1 MSRKKAERALSDIWA
16 DILRLDRVGAQ
27 DNFFDLGGHSLLA
40 TQVVSRVREA
50 LQVELPVRAFFEAPT
65 VRQLAQR
72 VEVAQKEQEGL
83 SRPPLTRQARP
94 ERLPLSFAQERLWF
108 LEQLGVGT
116 SYTMPNFLRLEGP
129 LDVGALEASLGA
141 LVARH
146 EPLRTRFAV
155 RDGEPVQVIDPP
167 GPFELTVRD
176 LGGLEAD
183 AREAKA
189 QALQQA
195 EIERPFDLER
205 GPLFRAELLRLGP
218 QDHVLLMSMHH
229 ILSDGW
235 SLLGII
241 PRELGALYEA
251 FLEGR
256 PSPLAPLEVQYADY
270 ALWQRQWLRDEALE
284 RQLAYWRER
293 LAGAPPVLELPTDRP
308 RPPVES
314 FRGAALPFTLPGTLS
329 EGVRELARR
338 EGVTP
343 FMVFLAAF
351 QVLVSRWSGQ
361 TDVVVGSAIAGRDR
375 RELEPLV
382 GFFVNTLALRTDLS
396 GDPSFRTLLGR
407 VKETTLGAYAHQDLP
422 FEKLVAEL
430 APERDLGRHPIFQTM
445 VTFNNVPHEDLELR
459 DLSWNQVG
467 GRITTAKFDLELHLF
482 ERRGLGGVFDYSTD
496 LYEASTIERLLEGL
510 TCLLEGALGDPDQAL
525 SALPVL
531 GGEQARRLAV
541 EWNATAS
548 DYPRDRPVH
557 ALFSEQAGRA
567 PQATALALGEAT
579 MSYGELEA
587 RSNQLAWHL
596 KARGVGPE
604 VVVGLCLERS
614 FEMVVGLLAILKAGG
629 AYLPLDPDYPAE
641 RLAFML
647 ADAGAALTLSAGPLW
662 SGLGLEGPA
671 VLLDEEAQAIAARS
685 DQAPPPAAGPLNL
698 AYVIYTSGSTGSPKG
713 VSVAHGN
720 AAWLFGSLKDS
731 VVCDDQ
737 DIWSVFHSFSF
748 DFSVWELWGA
758 LTSGGRAVI
767 VPFEISRSPSAF
779 CDFLLENR
787 VTILSQTPSAFLS
800 FMKVDR
806 SRLVRSQLRYVV
818 FGGEALNIPQIRPW
832 LDEASNAP
840 VLINMYGITEGTVHV
855 TFRPLRL
862 ADCERIGSRIGRPI
876 ANTQVYVLDGELG
889 LAPIGVAGEL
899 YIAGDGLARGYL
911 GRPGLTAERFV
922 ANPYGPAGSRLYRTG
937 DLVRWRQGGDLE
949 FLGRLDHQVKVRG
962 HRIELGEVE
971 AVLLEQP
978 GVAQAVAV
986 VREDAPGDKRLVA
999 YVVAEAQGLKA
1010 AHAQAYE
1017 EAREENVEQWETL
1030 FDDAYGASETAAAPS
1045 FRGWNSSYT
1054 GAAIPL
1060 EQMREWRDQTLERI
1074 QDLEPGAI
1082 LEIGCGVGLLLEHLA
1097 AGRDYTGTDIS
1108 AAALGGLQR
1117 WLDEQPALSHVRLL
1131 RREATQFEGW
1141 EAGAFDTVVLN
1152 SIIQY
1157 FPDGEYLLS
1166 VLSQALDLVGP
1177 QGQVFVGDV
1186 RQLDLIKAF
1195 HASVQLDKAPAGLS
1209 VGRLKARVARAMA
1222 QDKELLV
1229 APGFFEAAREQLG
1242 VGQVRALLKRG
1253 RYVNELTGYRYD
1265 VILSRQE
1272 QARYAAVELEGD
1284 DQALERLDEQL
1295 AQHRPARVRVR
1306 GVANHRLAQ
1315 DAAAARLMETMEE
1328 NASVAQLREAL
1339 KAHPARGQDPEAFW
1353 ALAQA
1358 RGYQAQ
1364 ISWSGGGEGR
1374 FDVELVDPGQV
1385 QTPLD
1390 LPAEPAGAWSEHVND
1405 PLLGQLTQQ
1414 LGARLREALKAKV
1427 PDYMTPSAILA
1438 LDQLPLTAN
1447 GKVDRQALPA
1457 PEERP
1462 ELIGD
1467 YVVPSTP
1474 LEEALAAIWAE
1485 TLRLDRVGAQDNFF
1499 DLGGHSLLATQ
1510 VVSRVREALQ
1520 VELPVRAFF
1529 EAPTV
1534 RQLAQ
1539 RVEVAQKEQEG
1550 LSRPPLT
1557 RQARPE
1563 RLPLSF
1569 AQERLWFLEQLG
1581 VGTSY
1586 TMPNFLRL
1594 EGPLDVGA
1602 LEASLG
1608 ALVARH
1614 EPLRTRFAVR
1624 DGEPVQVIDPPGP
1637 FELTVRDLG
1646 GLEADAREAKAQALQ
1661 QAEIE
1666 RPFDLER
1673 GPLFRA
1679 ELLRLGPQD
1688 HVLLMSMHH
1697 ILSDG
1702 WSLLGIIPREL
1713 GALYEAFLEGRPSP
1727 LAPLEVQYADY
1738 ALWQRQWLRD
1748 EALERQLAY
1757 WRERLAGAPPVLEL
1771 PTDRPRPPVESFR
1784 GAALPF
1790 TLPGTLSEGVREL
1803 ARREGVT
1810 PFMVFLA
1817 AFQVL
1822 VSRWSGQTDV
1832 VVGSAIAGRDRRE
1845 LEPLVGF
1852 FVNTL
1857 ALRTD
1862 LSGDPSFRTLLG
1874 RVKETTLG
1882 AYAHQDLP
1890 FEKLV
1895 AELAPE
1901 RDLGRH
1907 PLVQVVVA
1915 LHNVPSEALRLE
1927 GLQWRPTGGEH
1938 VTAKFDLTL
1947 HLFENDALWGFFEYA
1962 TDLYEA
1968 STIER
1973 LLEGL
1978 TCLLEGALGDP
1989 DQALSALPVLGSEQ
2003 ARRLAVEWNATASD
2017 YPRDR
2022 PVHALFSEQA
2032 GRAPQATALALGEA
2046 TMSYGE
2052 LEARSNQLAWHLKAR
2067 GVGPEVVVG
2076 LCLERSFEMVV
2087 GLLAILKAGGAYLP
2101 LDPDYP
2107 AERLAFM
2114 LADAGA
2120 ALTLSAG
2127 PLWSGLGLEG
2137 PAVLLDEEA
2146 QAIAGRSDQA
2156 PPPAAGPLNL
2166 AYVIYTSG
2174 STGSPKGVGTVHR
2187 NIARL
2192 VLGADYADLARE
2204 RTLLLISPLTFDAAT
2219 FELWGALLHGARL
2232 VLQPPGP
2239 IDIGQLRQVMTTQG
2253 VDLPLLTTGLLHRVV
2268 EEDISIL
2275 GGVRQVLTGGDALS
2289 PSHARQIVEAIG
2301 PGRLINGYGPT
2312 EGTTYSTVHA
2322 VGELTTATVP
2332 IGRPI
2337 ANTQVYVLDG
2347 ELGLAPIGVAGE
2359 LYIAGDG
2366 LARGY
2371 LGRPG
2376 LTAERFVANPYGP
2389 AGSRLY
2395 RTGDLVRWRQG
2406 GELEFL
2412 GRLDHQVK
2420 VRGHRI
2426 ELGEVEAVLLE
2437 QPGVAQAVAVVR
2449 EDAPGDK
2456 RLVAYVVAEA
2466 QGLKAAHAQAYEE
2479 AREEN
2484 VEQWETLFDDAYG
2497 ASETAAAPSF
2507 RGWNSS
2513 YTGAAIPLEQMRE
2526 WRDQTLERIQDLE
2539 PGAILEIGCGVG
2551 LLLEHLAA
2559 GRDYTGTDISAA
2571 ALGGLQRWLDEQPAL
2586 SHVRLLRREATQFE
2600 GWEAG
2605 AFDTVVLNSIIQYF
2619 PDGEY
2624 LLSVLSQAL
2633 DLVGPQG
2640 QVFVGD
2646 VRQLDLIKAFHA
2658 SVQLD
2663 KAPAG
2668 LSVGRLKARVARAMA
2683 QDKELLVAPGFF
2695 EAAREQLG
2703 VGQVRALLKRGR
2715 YVNELTG
2722 YRYDVILSRQ
2732 EQARYAAV
2740 ELEGDD
2746 QALER
2751 LDEQLAQHRPAR
2763 VRVRGVANHRLA
2775 QDAAAARLME
2785 TMEEN
2790 ASVAQLREALKA
2802 HPARGQ
2808 DPEAFWALAQ
2818 ARGYQAQ
2825 ISWSGGGEGRFDVE
2839 LVDPGQVQT
2848 PLDLPAE
2855 PAGAWSEHVNDPLL
2869 GQLTQQLGARLREA
2883 LKAKVPDYMTPSA
2896 ILALDQLPLTANG
2909 KVDRQA
2915 LPAPEE
2921 RPELIGD
2928 YVVPSTPLE
2937 EALAAI
2943 WAETLRLD
2951 RVGAQDNFFD
2961 LGGHSL
2967 LATQV
2972 VSRVREALQVE
2983 LPVRAFFEA
2992 PTVRQLAQ
3000 RVEVAQKEQEGLSRP
3015 PLTRQAR
3022 PERLPLS
3029 FAQERL
3035 WFLEQ
3040 LGVGTSYTMPNFL
3053 RLEGP
3058 LDVGALEASLGAL
3071 VARHEPLRTRFAVRD
3086 GEPVQV
3092 IDPPGPF
3099 ELTVRDLGGLEAD
3112 AREAKAQALQQAEI
3126 ERPFDLE
3133 RGPLFRAELLRLG
3146 PQDHVLLM
3154 SMHHILSDGW
3164 SLLGIIPR
3172 ELGALYEAFLE
3183 GRPSPLA
3190 PLEVQYADYALWQR
3204 QWLRDE
3210 ALERQLAYWRERLA
3224 GAPPVL
3230 ELPTDRP
3237 RPPVESFRGA
3247 ALPFTL
3253 PGTLS
3258 EGVRELA
3265 RREGVTPFM
3274 VFLAAFQVLVS
3285 RWSGQTD
3292 VVVGSAIAGRD
3303 RRELEPLVGFFV
3315 NTLALRTD
3323 LSGDPSFRTLL
3334 GRVKETTLGAYAH
3347 QDLPFE
3353 KLVAELAP
3361 ERDLGRHPL
3370 VQVVVALHNVPHA
3383 PLSLP
3388 NLQLRQCGGEHDTAK
3403 FDLELHLFEG
3413 LGIDGFFEYAT
3424 DLYEA
3429 STIERLLEGLTC
3441 LLEGALGDPDQALS
3455 ALPVLGGEQARRL
3468 AVEWNAT
3475 ASDYPRDRPVHALFS
3490 EQAGRAPQATA
3501 LALGEATMS
3510 YGELEARSNQ
3520 LAWHLKA
3527 RGVGPEVVVGLCL
3540 ERSFEMVVGL
3550 LAILKAGGAYLPL
3563 DPDYPAERLAFMLDD
3578 AGAALTLSA
3587 GPLWSGLG
3595 LEGPAVLL
3603 DEEAQ
3608 AIAARPDQAPPPAAG
3623 PLNLAYVI
3631 YTSGSTGSPKGA
3643 AVAHRAIARL
3653 VCDITYADLEADD
3666 RVGQL
3671 ATLSFDAATFEIF
3684 APLLRGAAVVII
3696 PRNEALSPRGLA
3708 EALKRERVSVA
3719 FVTTALAN
3727 LVARNTPDGFAGLR
3741 SLMFGGEA
3749 VDPDS
3754 VARILANGPPA
3765 RLTHVY
3771 GPTEV
3776 TTFSTYY
3783 DVASVTTA
3791 TVPIGRPIANTQV
3804 YVLDGE
3810 LGLAPI
3816 GVAGELYIAGDGLA
3830 RGYLGRPGLT
3840 AERFVANPYGPAG
3853 SRLYRTGDLVRWRQ
3867 GGELEFLGR
3876 LDHQVKVRGHRI
3888 ELGEVEAVLLE
3899 QPGVAQ
3905 AVAVVREDA
3914 PGDKRLVAYV
3924 VAEAQGLKAAHAQAY
3939 EEARE
3944 ENVEQWETLFD
3955 DAYGA
3960 SETAAAPSF
3969 RGWNSSYTG
3978 AAIPLEQMRE
3988 WRDQTLERIQDLEPG
4003 AILEIGCGVGLLLE
4017 HLAAGRDYTGTDI
4030 SAAALGGLQRWLDEQ
4045 PALSHVRLLR
4055 REATQFEGW
4064 EAGAFD
4070 TVVLNSI
4077 IQYFPDG
4084 EYLLSVLSQAL
4095 DLVGPQGQVFV
4106 GDVRQ
4111 LDLIKAFH
4119 ASVQLDKAPAGL
4131 SVGRLKARV
4140 ARAMAQDKELLVAPG
4155 FFEAAREQLG
4165 VGQVRALLKRGR
4177 YVNELT
4183 GYRYDVILSR
4193 QEQARYAA
4201 VELEGDDQAL
4211 ERLDEQLAQHR
4222 PARVRV
4228 RGVANHRLAQDA
4240 AAARL
4245 METMEENA
4253 SVAQLRE
4260 ALKAHPARGQDPEA
4274 FWALAQAR
4282 GYQAQI
4288 SWSGGGEGRFDVEL
4302 VDPGQVQTPLDLP
4315 AEPAGAWS
4323 EHVNDPLLGQL
4334 TQQLGARLREA
4345 LKAKVPDYM
4354 TPSAI
4359 LALDQLPLT
4368 ANGKVDRQALPAPE
4382 ERPELIGD
4390 YVVPS
4395 TPLEEALA
4403 AIWAETLRL
4412 DRVGAQ
4418 DNFFDLGGHSL
4429 LATQVVSRVR
4439 EALQVELPVRAFFEA
4454 PTVRQLAQRVEVAQK
4469 EQEGLSRPPLT
4480 RQARPERLPLSFAQ
4494 ERLWFLEQLGVGTSY
4509 TMPNFLRLE
4518 GPLDV
4523 GALEASLGALVAR
4536 HEPLRT
4542 RFAVRDGEPVQVID
4556 PPGPFE
4562 LTVRDLGGLEAD
4574 AREAKAQAL
4583 QQAEIERPFDLE
4595 RGPLFR
4601 AELLRLGPQDHVLL
4615 MSMHH
4620 ILSDGWSLLG
4630 IIPRE
4635 LGALY
4640 EAFLEGRPSPLA
4652 PLEVQYADYALWQR
4666 QWLRDEALERQL
4678 AYWRER
4684 LAGAPPVLELPTDR
4698 PRPPVESFRG
4708 AALPFTLPG
4717 TLSEG
4722 VRELAR
4728 REGVTPFMVFLAA
4741 FQVLVSRWSGQTD
4754 VVVGSA
4760 IAGRD
4765 RRELEPLVG
4774 FFVNTL
4780 ALRTDLSGDPSFRTL
4795 LGRVKETTLGAY
4807 AHQDLPFEKLVAELA
4822 PERDLGRHPLVQV
4835 VVALHN
4841 VPEEGLRLEGLTLKR
4856 AGGEHVT
4863 AKFDLALHLFENDA
4877 LWGFFEYATDLYE
4890 ASTIERLLE
4899 GLTCLL
4905 EGALGDPD
4913 QALSALPVLGSEQ
4926 ARRLAVE
4933 WNATASDY
4941 PRDRPVHALFSE
4953 QAGRAPQATALAL
4966 GEATMSYGEL
4976 EARSNQLAWHLKARG
4991 VGPEVVVGLCL
5002 ERSFEMVVGLLAIL
5016 KAGGAYLPLD
5026 PDYPAERLRFMLDDA
5041 GAMVVVTTQA
5051 IADGLPAY
5059 GVLPVLLD
5067 EEAQAIAARP
5077 DQAPPPAAGPLNLA
5091 YVIYTSG
5098 STGSPKGVGTVH
5110 RNIARLV
5117 LGADYA
5123 DLARERTL
5131 LLISPL
5137 TFDAATFELWGAL
5150 LHGARL
5156 VLQPPGPIDIGQLR
5170 QVMTTQGVD
5179 LPLLTTGLLHRVVEE
5194 DISILGGVR
5203 QVLTGGD
5210 ALSPSHARQ
5219 IVEAIGPGRLING
5232 YGPTEG
5238 TTYSTVHAV
5247 GELTTATVPIGRPI
5261 ANTQVYVLDGEL
5273 GLAPIGVAG
5282 ELYIAGDGLA
5292 RGYLGRPGLTAERF
5306 VANPYGPA
5314 GSRLYRTGDL
5324 VRWRQGGELE
5334 FLGRLDHQVKVRGH
5348 RIELGEVEAVL
5359 LEQPGV
5365 AQAVAVVRE
5374 DAPGDKRLVAYVV
5387 AEAQGL
5393 KAAHAQAYE
5402 EAREENVEQ
5411 WETLFDDAYG
5421 ASETAAAPSFRGWN
5435 SSYTGAA
5442 IPLEQMREWRDQTL
5456 ERIQDL
5462 EPGAI
5467 LEIGCGVGLLLEHLA
5482 AGRDYT
5488 GTDISAAALGGLQR
5502 WLDEQPALSHVRL
5515 LRREA
5520 TQFEGWEAGAFDTVV
5535 LNSIIQYFPD
5545 GEYLLSVLSQALDLV
5560 GPQGQVFVGD
5570 VRQLDLIKA
5579 FHASVQLDKAPA
5591 GLSVGRLKARVARAM
5606 AQDKELLVAPGFFEA
5621 AREQLGVGQVRA
5633 LLKRGRYV
5641 NELTGYRYD
5650 VILSRQEQARYAA
5663 VELEG
5668 DDQAL
5673 ERLDE
5678 QLAQHRPARVRVRG
5692 VANHRLAQDAA
5703 AARLMETME
5712 ENASVAQLREALKA
5726 HPARGQDPEA
5736 FWALAQAR
5744 GYQAQIS
5751 WSGGGEGRFDV
5762 ELVDPGQV
5770 QTPLDLPAEPAGAW
5784 SEHVNDPLLGQLTQ
5798 QLGARLREALKAKVP
5813 DYMTPSAILAL
5824 DQLPLTANGK
5834 VDRQALPAPEERP
5847 ELIGDY
5853 VVPSTPLEEALA
5865 AIWAE
5870 TLRLDRVGAQDN
5882 FFDLGGHSLLATQV
5896 VSRVREALQVELP
5909 VRAFFEAPTVR
5920 QLAQRVEV
5928 AQKEQANLATVQR
5941 ETIAKSLSGKVAQ
5954 MSEQEL
5960 RAFLEMHALGGE
5972 QRL

>member
-1 MSRKKAERALSDIWA
+1 MDDHVGLRNMSLEAFRALSQRVREREGDEGLSRPPLTRQARPERLPLSFAQERLWFLEQLGVGTSYTMPNFLRLEGPLDVGALEASLGALVARHEPLRTRFAVRDGEPVQVIDPPGPFELTVRDLGGLEADAREAKAQALQQAEIERPFDLERGPLFRAELLRLGPQDHVLLMSMHHILSDGWSLLGIIPRELGALYEAFLEGRPSPLAPLEVQYADYALWQRQWLRDEALERQLAYWRERLAGAPPVLELPTDRPRPPVESFRGAALPFTLPGTLSEGVRELARREGVTPFMVFLAAFQVLVSRWSGQTDVVVGSAIAGRDRRELEPLVGFFVNTLALRTDLSGDPSFRTLLGRVKETTLGAYAHQDLPFEKLVAELAPERDLGRHPIFQTMVTFNNVPHEDLELRDLSWNQVGGRITTAKFDLELHLFEGLGIDGFFEYATDLYEASTIERLLEGLTCLLEGALGDPDQALSALPVLGSEQARRLAVEWNATASDYPRDRPVHALFSEQAGRAPQATALALGEATMSYGELEARSNQLAWHLKARGVGPEVVVGLCLERSFEMVVGLLAILKAGGAYLPLDPDYPAERLAFMLADAGAALTLSAGPLWSGLGLEGPAVLLDEEAQAIAARPDQAPPPAAGPLNLAYVIYTSGSTGSPKGVGMTHGAIVNLLTAPAMAYPASVGPVLQLTPLHFDVSVQEIFLALTRGARLVLVDAAIRQDPERLVECLDRWRVRHLFCPQVLLEQLALAWRRSRPDLALSEVYQAGEALVANAAILEMIAASQARLINHYGPTETHAASSFVLPSDGVERHAPIGRPIANVQLYVLDGELGLAPIGVAGELYIAGDGLARGYLGRPGLTAERFVANPYGPAGSRLYRTGDLVRWRQGGELEFLGRLDHQVKVRGHRIELGEVEAVLLEQPGVAQAVAVVREDAPGDRRLTAYVVGRDLDAGDLRARVRARSPGYMVPSAIVVLDQLPLTASGKVDRQALPAPEERPELIGDYVVPSTPLEEALAAIWA
-16 DILRLDRVGAQ
+16 ETLRLDRVGAQ

-430 APERDLGRHPIFQTM
+430 APERDLGRHPLVQ
-445 VTFNNVPHEDLELR
+445 VVVALHNVPEEGLRLEGLTLKR
-459 DLSWNQVG
+459 AG
-467 GRITTAKFDLELHLF
+467 GEHVTAKFDLALHLF
-482 ERRGLGGVFDYSTD
+482 ENDALWGFFEYATD

-531 GGEQARRLAV
+531 GSEQARRLAV

-641 RLAFML
+641 RLRFML
-647 ADAGAALTLSAGPLW
+647 DDAGAMVVVTTQAIAD
-662 SGLGLEGPA
+662 GLPA
-671 VLLDEEAQAIAARS
+671 YGVLPVLLDEEAQAIAARP

-713 VSVAHGN
+713 VGTVHRNIARLVLGADYADLARERTLLLISPLTFD
-720 AAWLFGSLKDS
+720 AATF
-731 VVCDDQ
+731 
-737 DIWSVFHSFSF
+737 
-748 DFSVWELWGA
+748 ELWGA
-758 LTSGGRAVI
+758 LLHGARLVLQPPGPIDIGQLRQVMTTQGVDLPLLTTGLLHRVVEEDISILGGVRQVLTGGDAL
-767 VPFEISRSPSAF
+767 SPSHA
-779 CDFLLENR
+779 R
-787 VTILSQTPSAFLS
+787 QIV
-800 FMKVDR
+800 
-806 SRLVRSQLRYVV
+806 
-818 FGGEALNIPQIRPW
+818 EAIGPGR
-832 LDEASNAP
+832 
-840 VLINMYGITEGTVHV
+840 LINGYGPTEGTTYSTVHAV
-855 TFRPLRL
+855 GELTTATVP
-862 ADCERIGSRIGRPI
+862 IGRPI

-937 DLVRWRQGGDLE
+937 DLVRWRQGGELE

-3000 RVEVAQKEQEGLSRP
+3000 RVEVAH
-3015 PLTRQAR
+3015 
-3022 PERLPLS
+3022 
-3029 FAQERL
+3029 
-3035 WFLEQ
+3035 W
-3040 LGVGTSYTMPNFL
+3040 
-3053 RLEGP
+3053 
-3058 LDVGALEASLGAL
+3058 
-3071 VARHEPLRTRFAVRD
+3071 
-3086 GEPVQV
+3086 
-3092 IDPPGPF
+3092 
-3099 ELTVRDLGGLEAD
+3099 
-3112 AREAKAQALQQAEI
+3112 
-3126 ERPFDLE
+3126 
-3133 RGPLFRAELLRLG
+3133 
-3146 PQDHVLLM
+3146 
-3154 SMHHILSDGW
+3154 
-3164 SLLGIIPR
+3164 
-3172 ELGALYEAFLE
+3172 
-3183 GRPSPLA
+3183 LA
-3190 PLEVQYADYALWQR
+3190 
-3204 QWLRDE
+3204 
-3210 ALERQLAYWRERLA
+3210 
-3224 GAPPVL
+3224 AP
-3230 ELPTDRP
+3230 T
-3237 RPPVESFRGA
+3237 
-3247 ALPFTL
+3247 
-3253 PGTLS
+3253 
-3258 EGVRELA
+3258 A
-3265 RREGVTPFM
+3265 RR
-3274 VFLAAFQVLVS
+3274 
-3285 RWSGQTD
+3285 
-3292 VVVGSAIAGRD
+3292 
-3303 RRELEPLVGFFV
+3303 
-3315 NTLALRTD
+3315 
-3323 LSGDPSFRTLL
+3323 
-3334 GRVKETTLGAYAH
+3334 
-3347 QDLPFE
+3347 
-3353 KLVAELAP
+3353 
-3361 ERDLGRHPL
+3361 
-3370 VQVVVALHNVPHA
+3370 
-3383 PLSLP
+3383 
-3388 NLQLRQCGGEHDTAK
+3388 
-3403 FDLELHLFEG
+3403 
-3413 LGIDGFFEYAT
+3413 
-3424 DLYEA
+3424 
-3429 STIERLLEGLTC
+3429 
-3441 LLEGALGDPDQALS
+3441 
-3455 ALPVLGGEQARRL
+3455 
-3468 AVEWNAT
+3468 
-3475 ASDYPRDRPVHALFS
+3475 
-3490 EQAGRAPQATA
+3490 
-3501 LALGEATMS
+3501 
-3510 YGELEARSNQ
+3510 
-3520 LAWHLKA
+3520 
-3527 RGVGPEVVVGLCL
+3527 
-3540 ERSFEMVVGL
+3540 
-3550 LAILKAGGAYLPL
+3550 
-3563 DPDYPAERLAFMLDD
+3563 
-3578 AGAALTLSA
+3578 
-3587 GPLWSGLG
+3587 
-3595 LEGPAVLL
+3595 
-3603 DEEAQ
+3603 
-3608 AIAARPDQAPPPAAG
+3608 
-3623 PLNLAYVI
+3623 
-3631 YTSGSTGSPKGA
+3631 
-3643 AVAHRAIARL
+3643 
-3653 VCDITYADLEADD
+3653 AD
-3666 RVGQL
+3666 
-3671 ATLSFDAATFEIF
+3671 
-3684 APLLRGAAVVII
+3684 
-3696 PRNEALSPRGLA
+3696 
-3708 EALKRERVSVA
+3708 
-3719 FVTTALAN
+3719 
-3727 LVARNTPDGFAGLR
+3727 
-3741 SLMFGGEA
+3741 
-3749 VDPDS
+3749 
-3754 VARILANGPPA
+3754 
-3765 RLTHVY
+3765 
-3771 GPTEV
+3771 
-3776 TTFSTYY
+3776 
-3783 DVASVTTA
+3783 
-3791 TVPIGRPIANTQV
+3791 
-3804 YVLDGE
+3804 
-3810 LGLAPI
+3810 
-3816 GVAGELYIAGDGLA
+3816 
-3830 RGYLGRPGLT
+3830 
-3840 AERFVANPYGPAG
+3840 
-3853 SRLYRTGDLVRWRQ
+3853 
-3867 GGELEFLGR
+3867 
-3876 LDHQVKVRGHRI
+3876 
-3888 ELGEVEAVLLE
+3888 
-3899 QPGVAQ
+3899 
-3905 AVAVVREDA
+3905 
-3914 PGDKRLVAYV
+3914 
-3924 VAEAQGLKAAHAQAY
+3924 
-3939 EEARE
+3939 
-3944 ENVEQWETLFD
+3944 EQWEE
-3955 DAYGA
+3955 Y
-3960 SETAAAPSF
+3960 
-3969 RGWNSSYTG
+3969 
-3978 AAIPLEQMRE
+3978 
-3988 WRDQTLERIQDLEPG
+3988 
-4003 AILEIGCGVGLLLE
+4003 EI
-4017 HLAAGRDYTGTDI
+4017 
-4030 SAAALGGLQRWLDEQ
+4030 
-4045 PALSHVRLLR
+4045 
-4055 REATQFEGW
+4055 
-4064 EAGAFD
+4064 
-4070 TVVLNSI
+4070 
-4077 IQYFPDG
+4077 
-4084 EYLLSVLSQAL
+4084 
-4095 DLVGPQGQVFV
+4095 
-4106 GDVRQ
+4106 
-4111 LDLIKAFH
+4111 
-4119 ASVQLDKAPAGL
+4119 
-4131 SVGRLKARV
+4131 
-4140 ARAMAQDKELLVAPG
+4140 
-4155 FFEAAREQLG
+4155 
-4165 VGQVRALLKRGR
+4165 
-4177 YVNELT
+4177 
-4183 GYRYDVILSR
+4183 
-4193 QEQARYAA
+4193 
-4201 VELEGDDQAL
+4201 
-4211 ERLDEQLAQHR
+4211 
-4222 PARVRV
+4222 
-4228 RGVANHRLAQDA
+4228 
-4240 AAARL
+4240 
-4245 METMEENA
+4245 
-4253 SVAQLRE
+4253 
-4260 ALKAHPARGQDPEA
+4260 
-4274 FWALAQAR
+4274 
-4282 GYQAQI
+4282 
-4288 SWSGGGEGRFDVEL
+4288 
-4302 VDPGQVQTPLDLP
+4302 
-4315 AEPAGAWS
+4315 
-4323 EHVNDPLLGQL
+4323 
-4334 TQQLGARLREA
+4334 
-4345 LKAKVPDYM
+4345 
-4354 TPSAI
+4354 
-4359 LALDQLPLT
+4359 
-4368 ANGKVDRQALPAPE
+4368 
-4382 ERPELIGD
+4382 
-4390 YVVPS
+4390 
-4395 TPLEEALA
+4395 
-4403 AIWAETLRL
+4403 
-4412 DRVGAQ
+4412 
-4418 DNFFDLGGHSL
+4418 
-4429 LATQVVSRVR
+4429 
-4439 EALQVELPVRAFFEA
+4439 
-4454 PTVRQLAQRVEVAQK
+4454 
-4469 EQEGLSRPPLT
+4469 
-4480 RQARPERLPLSFAQ
+4480 
-4494 ERLWFLEQLGVGTSY
+4494 
-4509 TMPNFLRLE
+4509 
-4518 GPLDV
+4518 
-4523 GALEASLGALVAR
+4523 
-4536 HEPLRT
+4536 
-4542 RFAVRDGEPVQVID
+4542 
-4556 PPGPFE
+4556 
-4562 LTVRDLGGLEAD
+4562 
-4574 AREAKAQAL
+4574 
-4583 QQAEIERPFDLE
+4583 
-4595 RGPLFR
+4595 
-4601 AELLRLGPQDHVLL
+4601 
-4615 MSMHH
+4615 
-4620 ILSDGWSLLG
+4620 
-4630 IIPRE
+4630 
-4635 LGALY
+4635 
-4640 EAFLEGRPSPLA
+4640 
-4652 PLEVQYADYALWQR
+4652 
-4666 QWLRDEALERQL
+4666 
-4678 AYWRER
+4678 
-4684 LAGAPPVLELPTDR
+4684 
-4698 PRPPVESFRG
+4698 
-4708 AALPFTLPG
+4708 
-4717 TLSEG
+4717 
-4722 VRELAR
+4722 
-4728 REGVTPFMVFLAA
+4728 
-4741 FQVLVSRWSGQTD
+4741 
-4754 VVVGSA
+4754 
-4760 IAGRD
+4760 
-4765 RRELEPLVG
+4765 
-4774 FFVNTL
+4774 
-4780 ALRTDLSGDPSFRTL
+4780 
-4795 LGRVKETTLGAY
+4795 
-4807 AHQDLPFEKLVAELA
+4807 
-4822 PERDLGRHPLVQV
+4822 
-4835 VVALHN
+4835 
-4841 VPEEGLRLEGLTLKR
+4841 
-4856 AGGEHVT
+4856 
-4863 AKFDLALHLFENDA
+4863 
-4877 LWGFFEYATDLYE
+4877 
-4890 ASTIERLLE
+4890 
-4899 GLTCLL
+4899 
-4905 EGALGDPD
+4905 
-4913 QALSALPVLGSEQ
+4913 
-4926 ARRLAVE
+4926 
-4933 WNATASDY
+4933 
-4941 PRDRPVHALFSE
+4941 
-4953 QAGRAPQATALAL
+4953 
-4966 GEATMSYGEL
+4966 
-4976 EARSNQLAWHLKARG
+4976 
-4991 VGPEVVVGLCL
+4991 
-5002 ERSFEMVVGLLAIL
+5002 
-5016 KAGGAYLPLD
+5016 
-5026 PDYPAERLRFMLDDA
+5026 
-5041 GAMVVVTTQA
+5041 
-5051 IADGLPAY
+5051 
-5059 GVLPVLLD
+5059 
-5067 EEAQAIAARP
+5067 
-5077 DQAPPPAAGPLNLA
+5077 
-5091 YVIYTSG
+5091 
-5098 STGSPKGVGTVH
+5098 
-5110 RNIARLV
+5110 
-5117 LGADYA
+5117 
-5123 DLARERTL
+5123 
-5131 LLISPL
+5131 
-5137 TFDAATFELWGAL
+5137 
-5150 LHGARL
+5150 
-5156 VLQPPGPIDIGQLR
+5156 
-5170 QVMTTQGVD
+5170 
-5179 LPLLTTGLLHRVVEE
+5179 
-5194 DISILGGVR
+5194 
-5203 QVLTGGD
+5203 
-5210 ALSPSHARQ
+5210 
-5219 IVEAIGPGRLING
+5219 
-5232 YGPTEG
+5232 
-5238 TTYSTVHAV
+5238 
-5247 GELTTATVPIGRPI
+5247 
-5261 ANTQVYVLDGEL
+5261 
-5273 GLAPIGVAG
+5273 
-5282 ELYIAGDGLA
+5282 
-5292 RGYLGRPGLTAERF
+5292 
-5306 VANPYGPA
+5306 
-5314 GSRLYRTGDL
+5314 
-5324 VRWRQGGELE
+5324 
-5334 FLGRLDHQVKVRGH
+5334 
-5348 RIELGEVEAVL
+5348 
-5359 LEQPGV
+5359 
-5365 AQAVAVVRE
+5365 
-5374 DAPGDKRLVAYVV
+5374 
-5387 AEAQGL
+5387 
-5393 KAAHAQAYE
+5393 
-5402 EAREENVEQ
+5402 
-5411 WETLFDDAYG
+5411 
-5421 ASETAAAPSFRGWN
+5421 
-5435 SSYTGAA
+5435 
-5442 IPLEQMREWRDQTL
+5442 
-5456 ERIQDL
+5456 
-5462 EPGAI
+5462 
-5467 LEIGCGVGLLLEHLA
+5467 
-5482 AGRDYT
+5482 
-5488 GTDISAAALGGLQR
+5488 
-5502 WLDEQPALSHVRL
+5502 
-5515 LRREA
+5515 
-5520 TQFEGWEAGAFDTVV
+5520 
-5535 LNSIIQYFPD
+5535 
-5545 GEYLLSVLSQALDLV
+5545 
-5560 GPQGQVFVGD
+5560 
-5570 VRQLDLIKA
+5570 
-5579 FHASVQLDKAPA
+5579 
-5591 GLSVGRLKARVARAM
+5591 
-5606 AQDKELLVAPGFFEA
+5606 
-5621 AREQLGVGQVRA
+5621 
-5633 LLKRGRYV
+5633 
-5641 NELTGYRYD
+5641 
-5650 VILSRQEQARYAA
+5650 
-5663 VELEG
+5663 
-5668 DDQAL
+5668 
-5673 ERLDE
+5673 
-5678 QLAQHRPARVRVRG
+5678 
-5692 VANHRLAQDAA
+5692 
-5703 AARLMETME
+5703 
-5712 ENASVAQLREALKA
+5712 
-5726 HPARGQDPEA
+5726 
-5736 FWALAQAR
+5736 
-5744 GYQAQIS
+5744 
-5751 WSGGGEGRFDV
+5751 
-5762 ELVDPGQV
+5762 
-5770 QTPLDLPAEPAGAW
+5770 
-5784 SEHVNDPLLGQLTQ
+5784 
-5798 QLGARLREALKAKVP
+5798 
-5813 DYMTPSAILAL
+5813 
-5824 DQLPLTANGK
+5824 
-5834 VDRQALPAPEERP
+5834 
-5847 ELIGDY
+5847 
-5853 VVPSTPLEEALA
+5853 
-5865 AIWAE
+5865 
-5870 TLRLDRVGAQDN
+5870 
-5882 FFDLGGHSLLATQV
+5882 
-5896 VSRVREALQVELP
+5896 
-5909 VRAFFEAPTVR
+5909 
-5920 QLAQRVEV
+5920 
-5928 AQKEQANLATVQR
+5928 
-5941 ETIAKSLSGKVAQ
+5941 
-5954 MSEQEL
+5954 
-5960 RAFLEMHALGGE
+5960 
-5972 QRL
+5972 